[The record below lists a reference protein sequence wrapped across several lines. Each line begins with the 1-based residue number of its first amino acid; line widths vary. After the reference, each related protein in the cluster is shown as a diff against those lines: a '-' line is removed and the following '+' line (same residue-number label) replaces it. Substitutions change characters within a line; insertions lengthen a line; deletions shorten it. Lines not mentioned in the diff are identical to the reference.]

1 MKKHI
6 CTYPFL
12 TFPLSFFPTLLLFLT
27 FQTSAQEL
35 LQPETLWKLGRVNL
49 EAVSPDGQLAV
60 YGVTTYVL
68 ATNKSNT
75 DLYTVTTNGGVTR
88 KVTAFEGSEDNARFR
103 PDGKKIG
110 FLRDGLLWEM
120 NLDGSDQNQV
130 SDIEMNG
137 FAYSPNGK
145 QLLYI
150 QDVKYFKDSK
160 DIYPDL
166 PLAKAR
172 IIDDL
177 MYRHWKNWDDYK
189 RSNIFVSPSQP
200 SPKGKELQEPL
211 NIMKDE
217 PFDSPLQPLGGMEQI
232 AWSADGTQIAY
243 TCKKMNGTVSALSTN
258 SDIFVYTL
266 ATGKTVNVS
275 ESNKGYDQNPT
286 FSPDGKYLV
295 WNSMLTPGYE
305 SDRNRVVCYDLATG
319 KTTELS
325 DKTDESMNSPMW
337 SADSKTIYC
346 IGGDGN
352 ATEQLHALDVATH
365 TWRTIT
371 KGVFD
376 FQSMALGAGNTLI
389 GARVDMTNPSELY
402 KIEVKTGEM
411 SVLTHTNDA
420 LWSGIKKAK
429 VEKRLV
435 KTTDGKMMHVWV
447 VLPPDF
453 DAKKKYPALLYCQGG
468 PQSMVSQF
476 FSYRWNFNLMAS
488 KGYVIVAPCRRG
500 MPGFGQKWNEA
511 ISRDWQGQAMQDL
524 LSAIDE
530 VKKEPYIDAAH
541 LGAIGA
547 SAGGYATYWLAGH
560 HEKRFKTFI
569 AHAGLF
575 NLESWYGMTE
585 EVFFAQHEFGKDGYW
600 GKDNKD
606 FAVASPHR
614 FVGNWDA
621 PMLVIHGEKDF
632 RVPVSEGMQAFQA
645 AQLRNIP
652 SRFLYLPE
660 EGHWVGNPQTSVL
673 WQRVFFEWLDKWL
686 K

>member
-1 MKKHI
+1 MKKHT
-6 CTYPFL
+6 CTYFFL
-12 TFPLSFFPTLLLFLT
+12 TALLLLST
-27 FQTSAQEL
+27 ISHAQVL

-49 EAVSPDGQLAV
+49 EAVSPDGQLAI

-68 ATNKSNT
+68 ANNKSNT
-75 DLYTVTTNGGVTR
+75 DLYTVATNGGTTR
-88 KVTAFEGSEDNARFR
+88 KVTAFEGSEDNARFH
-103 PDGKKIG
+103 PNGKKIG

-137 FAYSPNGK
+137 FSYSPDGK
-145 QLLYI
+145 KLLYI
-150 QDVKYFKDSK
+150 QDVKYFKDNK

-177 MYRHWKNWDDYK
+177 MYRHWKSWDDYK
-189 RSNIFVSPSQP
+189 RSNIFVMTSTLPS
-200 SPKGKELQEPL
+200 SSDLALKEPL

-232 AWSADGTQIAY
+232 AWSADGKQIAY
-243 TCKKMNGTVSALSTN
+243 TCKKMNGTASALSTN

-275 ESNKGYDQNPT
+275 ETNKGYDQNPT

-295 WNSMLTPGYE
+295 WNSMQTPGYE
-305 SDRNRVVCYDLATG
+305 SDRNRIVCYELATQ
-319 KTTELS
+319 KITELS
-325 DKTDESMNSPMW
+325 DKTDESMNSPLW

-365 TWRTIT
+365 TLRPIT
-371 KGVFD
+371 KGIFD

-389 GARVDMTNPSELY
+389 GARVDMTMPAELY

-420 LWSGIKKAK
+420 LWSGIKKATIQ
-429 VEKRLV
+429 KRLV
-435 KTTDGKMMHVWV
+435 KTSDGKQMHVWV

-476 FSYRWNFNLMAS
+476 FSYRWNFSLMAAN
-488 KGYVIVAPCRRG
+488 GYVIVAPCRRG

-524 LSAIDE
+524 LSAIDD
-530 VKKEPYIDAAH
+530 VKKEPYIDANH
-541 LGAIGA
+541 LGAVGA

-569 AHAGLF
+569 SHAGLF